1 MERLGHAAVGVRE
14 FDDAPGDACGDCE
27 RPKFPDA
34 VPEAEARQGDGVEQ
48 DLWDHLRRHFASRL
62 STGQPRGFT
71 VEVANEWIR
80 SDRSPSPCLERIEL
94 LSRFAVE
101 RGARERDAE
110 KVIEHARKH
119 VADGSWR
126 AAQHRHDEMRARLT
140 VGAV

>member
-34 VPEAEARQGDGVEQ
+34 APEAEARQDDGVEQ

-80 SDRSPSPCLERIEL
+80 LDRSPSPCLERIEL
-94 LSRFAVE
+94 LSLFAVE
-101 RGARERDAE
+101 RGARERDVE
-110 KVIEHARKH
+110 KVVERARALT
-119 VADGSWR
+119 ADGSWR
-126 AAQHRHDEMRARLT
+126 AAQDRRAEMRRRLT
-140 VGAV
+140 NGV